1 MSDRE
6 SRNRAETAYV
16 AYLRSLAERAKPS
29 EDGEGTHRGD
39 SGARATLAMLR
50 RGLGKPPG
58 QATELFPIVIPR
70 LPPDPDPWT
79 EARWF
84 ALGALFAL
92 HPHDWPAD
100 EEAKHARERNLGAS
114 LRVLRG
120 RLAEGGGSP
129 EALDRRVGALLAA
142 DADDLWTHL
151 RHLVGRFGTVSQPV
165 RVDYRQLL
173 RDSEQ
178 WGAPDRPVQLRW
190 ARAYWQEP
198 ASRAAPDTAA
208 ADDPPAA
215 DPDHDRE

>member
-6 SRNRAETAYV
+6 SRNRAEAAYV
-16 AYLRSLAERAKPS
+16 AYLRSLAERAKPA
-29 EDGEGTHRGD
+29 EDEERGNRGD

-58 QATELFPIVIPR
+58 QATELFPIVIPL

-100 EEAKHARERNLGAS
+100 GAARRRSERNLGAS

-190 ARAYWQEP
+190 ARAYWRDP
-198 ASRAAPDTAA
+198 DSRASPDNAP
-208 ADDPPAA
+208 ADDAVPEAEPHA
-215 DPDHDRE
+215 E